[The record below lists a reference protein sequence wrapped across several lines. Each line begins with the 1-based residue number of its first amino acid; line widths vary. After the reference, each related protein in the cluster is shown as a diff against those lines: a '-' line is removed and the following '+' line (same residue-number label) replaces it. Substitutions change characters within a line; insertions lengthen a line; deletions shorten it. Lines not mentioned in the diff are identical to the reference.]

1 VIIQEC
7 RRVLAETRDVRRSR
21 EGNKGRKWCQNGTA
35 RFTQATV
42 LSHRPAIARCILPEL
57 SWSKSRERH
66 FMCLRRYGVRRVI
79 VLTMAVLAGLPAL
92 VGLPALAQQANNA
105 EKPLAPMVS
114 RTLHDMGKDAQM
126 PPTLSNLLGLT
137 PRREAVAVKQ
147 VAAKIRGTDMIGFNV
162 SAKNHEDIVIFR
174 ETPTV
179 RTYFL
184 TSPEGVLRKVIEV
197 RKPAS
202 GEGEFVTS
210 ELRPSTM
217 TKLFDKE
224 KQCWMDVAKNK
235 ELSSVCYFPEK

>member
-1 VIIQEC
+1 
-7 RRVLAETRDVRRSR
+7 
-21 EGNKGRKWCQNGTA
+21 
-35 RFTQATV
+35 
-42 LSHRPAIARCILPEL
+42 
-57 SWSKSRERH
+57 
-66 FMCLRRYGVRRVI
+66 MCLRRYGVRRVI
-79 VLTMAVLAGLPAL
+79 VLILVVLAGLPAL
-92 VGLPALAQQANNA
+92 VGSPALAQQTNNT

-137 PRREAVAVKQ
+137 PNLETVAVKQ
-147 VAAKIRGTDMIGFNV
+147 VAAKIKGTDMIGFNV
-162 SAKNHEDIVIFR
+162 SVKNHEDIVIFR
-174 ETPTV
+174 ETPTL

-197 RKPAS
+197 RKPES
-202 GEGEFVTS
+202 GKGDFVTT

-235 ELSSVCYFPEK
+235 ELSSCYFPEK